1 MAQSGLPWTVEAAE
15 LPRQRRFDLVAQ
27 RELAARIAALLLMV
41 FFALYLIGDHP
52 FATSAVS
59 KAAAT
64 ESGSMLNR
72 LVIFGTFGA
81 ALLLALVRLGR
92 VVELAIAGMIGG
104 LIVAWSLASHLWAT
118 FPDLSFRRGIAFLIV
133 YVTLLC
139 LVAVSRSTASVFRA
153 LTAVFVL
160 ITLLNI
166 FVIVAMPAVSW
177 TPIGESGIFDAKNS
191 AGTMAM
197 LTAIMI
203 GASLFLAEHRWTRLP
218 LILVYVLAWYFLIVT
233 RSKTSIGVAAV
244 MSVVGPLLYLVLRQ
258 SRAVRLL
265 TLLAAIALTLGAVVL
280 GAASGISERDVT
292 LAMFGDLTFSL
303 RTPIWAAV
311 VRTIAERPWIG
322 HGFGSFWDVGL
333 RLNPLNAPWNEF
345 FMEAQVI
352 NTAHDGYLDQ
362 LLQTGMV
369 GFSLGILAIARCLY
383 ALQSAAAA
391 TRDRLER
398 VALTGLLCLAIC
410 IVLNNLLESYLFRPG
425 DGIGFL
431 FLLIMLQAER
441 ARLDLRHER
450 RQARAPAAPEGAYQP
465 TPA

>member
-1 MAQSGLPWTVEAAE
+1 MARTDLPWTANAVAP
-15 LPRQRRFDLVAQ
+15 PRQHRFDLAIQ
-27 RELAARIAALLLMV
+27 RELAAKLASVLVMV

-72 LVIFGTFGA
+72 LLIFGTFGA
-81 ALLLALVRLGR
+81 ALFLALVRVGR
-92 VVELAIAGMIGG
+92 MIELAIAGMLGG

-139 LVAVSRSTASVFRA
+139 LVAIARSTASVFRA
-153 LTAVFVL
+153 LAAVFVL

-166 FVIVAMPAVSW
+166 FVMVAMPAVSW

-197 LTAIMI
+197 LTAIML
-203 GASLFLAEHRWTRLP
+203 GASLFMAEHRWTRLP

-233 RSKTSIGVAAV
+233 RSKTSIGVAAL
-244 MSVVGPLLYLVLRQ
+244 MSVVGPLLYLVLKQ
-258 SRAVRLL
+258 NRAVRLL
-265 TLLAAIALTLGAVVL
+265 TLLTTIAVTLGAVVI
-280 GAASGISERDVT
+280 GAANGITEREVT

-345 FMEAQVI
+345 FMNAQVI

-369 GFSLGILAIARCLY
+369 GFSLGLLAIARCLY

-391 TRDRLER
+391 TKDRFER

-431 FLLIMLQAER
+431 FLLIMLLAER
-441 ARLDLRHER
+441 AKLDLKHER
-450 RQARAPAAPEGAYQP
+450 RQKAIEAAHGPAGA
-465 TPA
+465 

>member
-1 MAQSGLPWTVEAAE
+1 MARTDLPWTANAVAP
-15 LPRQRRFDLVAQ
+15 PRQHRFDLAIQ
-27 RELAARIAALLLMV
+27 RELAAKLASVLVMV

-72 LVIFGTFGA
+72 LLIFGTFGA
-81 ALLLALVRLGR
+81 ALFLALVRVGR
-92 VVELAIAGMIGG
+92 MIELAIAGMLGG

-139 LVAVSRSTASVFRA
+139 LVAIARSTASVFRA
-153 LTAVFVL
+153 LAAVFVL

-166 FVIVAMPAVSW
+166 FVMVAMPAVSW

-197 LTAIMI
+197 LTAIML
-203 GASLFLAEHRWTRLP
+203 GASLFMAEHRWTRLP

-233 RSKTSIGVAAV
+233 RSKTSIGVAAL
-244 MSVVGPLLYLVLRQ
+244 MSVVGPLLYLVLKQ
-258 SRAVRLL
+258 NRAVRLL
-265 TLLAAIALTLGAVVL
+265 TLLTTIAVTLGAVVI
-280 GAASGISERDVT
+280 GAANGITEREVT

-345 FMEAQVI
+345 FMNAQVI

-369 GFSLGILAIARCLY
+369 GFSLGLLAIARCLY

-391 TRDRLER
+391 TKDRFER

-431 FLLIMLQAER
+431 FLLIMLLAER
-441 ARLDLRHER
+441 AKLDLKHER
-450 RQARAPAAPEGAYQP
+450 RQQAIEAAHGPAGA
-465 TPA
+465 

>member
-1 MAQSGLPWTVEAAE
+1 MAQLGLPWTAE
-15 LPRQRRFDLVAQ
+15 TVAPPRQHRFDLAMQ
-27 RELAARIAALLLMV
+27 RELAARLASVLVMV

-72 LVIFGTFGA
+72 LLIFGTFGA
-81 ALLLALVRLGR
+81 ALFLAMVRVGR
-92 VVELAIAGMIGG
+92 VIELAIAGMIGG
-104 LIVAWSLASHLWAT
+104 LIVAWSLTSHLWAT
-118 FPDLSFRRGIAFLIV
+118 FPDLSFRRGIAYLIV
-133 YVTLLC
+133 YLTLLC
-139 LVAVSRSTASVFRA
+139 LVAIARSTASVFRA

-166 FVIVAMPAVSW
+166 FVMVAMPAVSW

-197 LTAIMI
+197 LTAVML
-203 GASLFLAEHRWTRLP
+203 GTSLFMAEHRWTRLP

-244 MSVVGPLLYLVLRQ
+244 MSVAGPLLYLVLKQ
-258 SRAVRLL
+258 SRGVRLL
-265 TLLAAIALTLGAVVL
+265 TLLAAIAVTLGAVVI
-280 GAASGISERDVT
+280 GSASGITEKEVT

-345 FMEAQVI
+345 FMNAQVI

-362 LLQTGMV
+362 LLQTGIV
-369 GFSLGILAIARCLY
+369 GFSLGLLAIARCLY

-391 TRDRLER
+391 TKDRFER

-431 FLLIMLQAER
+431 FLLIMLLAER
-441 ARLDLRHER
+441 AKLDLRHER
-450 RQARAPAAPEGAYQP
+450 RQQTIEAARGPAGA
-465 TPA
+465 